1 MVPLHFEFRWLVL
14 SMVPFQWH
22 ISKLSEAIDND
33 QLVPLIVAEVAI
45 DTNQWKIHNR
55 NI

>member
-1 MVPLHFEFRWLVL
+1 
-14 SMVPFQWH
+14 MVPFQRH

-33 QLVPLIVAEVAI
+33 QSVALIVAEVAI
-45 DTNQWKIHNR
+45 DTDQWKIHNR